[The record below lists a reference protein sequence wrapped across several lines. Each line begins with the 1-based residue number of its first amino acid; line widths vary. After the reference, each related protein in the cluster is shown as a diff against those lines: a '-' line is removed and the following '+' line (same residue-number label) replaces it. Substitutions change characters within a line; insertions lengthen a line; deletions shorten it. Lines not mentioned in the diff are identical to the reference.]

1 MDNYKELKQIQM
13 LYTNKKIS
21 KEVLIGSVVSLIL
34 NKKILKSNIEVSDF
48 IKFVFQTDM
57 PLYASRSRTVMVA
70 KICRK
75 IFDSNEKEVQNYA
88 NKTYSII
95 KEILNDYSVLEKN
108 DKLIKDKNN
117 SLTNMSKWIH
127 GIIRR
132 GE

>member
-34 NKKILKSNIEVSDF
+34 NKKILKSNIEALDF